1 MSFCLNF
8 GPRSM
13 PRIERFALCT
23 LLTGASK
30 VWAFRLCYV
39 VMKVW
44 TVVAAITICPQIHR
58 QKESIYFFVLGIPV
72 EEIEKTENL
81 AVVLTE
87 RGGHVAFVDTF
98 FARGDSYVD
107 RMFEQYVTAVFN
119 NQDLLKQKE

>member
-1 MSFCLNF
+1 MK
-8 GPRSM
+8 
-13 PRIERFALCT
+13 
-23 LLTGASK
+23 LL
-30 VWAFRLCYV
+30 YV
-39 VMKVW
+39 VVD
-44 TVVAAITICPQIHR
+44 ITICTQIYG
-58 QKESIYFFVLGIPV
+58 QKESIVLGIPV
-72 EEIEKTENL
+72 EEIEKTEKL